1 MRRAL
6 PCLQT
11 TAFCAAALL
20 MVVGICP
27 GNLQAQDARPI
38 PAPSVAPRGI
48 PQDWSNRHVV
58 YTRNGSFED
67 MVKVR
72 DDPRFI
78 NSVRLQKMQERFRQ
92 TKPLNSTSLGKSKS
106 SKVDWAYS
114 LGHHAGMAS
123 GESPAKYTYDTGT
136 PPPSC
141 NDFAVYTIDTTRV
154 AAGGQGNLV
163 GIPNLYSGTGPGICG
178 TAPTTL
184 FSYAIGSG
192 PSPLSPVISVD
203 GTKVAWIENASTGH
217 AMLHVTTYVAGEGAS
232 AAIGSVAIDTEMN
245 NGLCAPVAGRSCD
258 DEIDYTSLLLPG
270 CGKNSYANNYSD
282 LYVDYPSDTGFIGAD
297 NGNLYH
303 ITGVFLGTPT
313 FDYCIPV
320 NTVHLPIAISGTVY
334 DSEINTVFVSD
345 PVTLYAYSV
354 NPPILGGYNLT
365 ASYVYGSGSLTS
377 GPLLDEFNGFV
388 YMFSGADAEAT
399 PQTSMTQFPVTLK
412 PGSAV
417 VVPLGPAND
426 FPAYP
431 ILFLGTFDNNYLTN
445 GPANAS
451 STIYSCGTD
460 SATTNQ
466 DLFAISFDP
475 TSTPPGLA
483 NTTPAMSAN
492 TNVNPSG
499 QQGLCSP
506 IEEFFDGTTDR
517 IFVGMGNPNYANDSL
532 GSNVV
537 TMWDVNTQ
545 LTSSTTMPSETG
557 NGYLGGTSDFA
568 VDGASSAA
576 QAQSIYFGTL
586 SPDPGTGSTI
596 CGINHYCAV
605 KLTQSTLQ

>member
-6 PCLQT
+6 LCLQT
-11 TAFCAAALL
+11 IAFCAAALL
-20 MVVGICP
+20 MVVGICL
-27 GNLQAQDARPI
+27 GKLQAQDARPI
-38 PAPSVAPRGI
+38 PAPSMAPRGI

-78 NSVRLQKMQERFRQ
+78 NSVRRQKMQEQLRQ
-92 TKPLNSTSLGKSKS
+92 AKPLDSVSLNKSKS

-114 LGHHAGMAS
+114 LGHHAGMAI
-123 GESPAKYTYDTGT
+123 GESPAKYTYLTG
-136 PPPSC
+136 PQPNCS
-141 NDFAVYTIDTTRV
+141 DFAVYTIDTTRV
-154 AAGGQGNLV
+154 AVGIQGNLV
-163 GIPNLYSGTGPGICG
+163 GITNLYSGTGPGICG

-192 PSPLSPVISVD
+192 PSPLSPVISAD
-203 GTKVAWIENASTGH
+203 GTKVAWIENASTGD
-217 AMLHVTTYVAGEGAS
+217 AMLHVTTYVAGEGVS
-232 AAIGSVAIDTEMN
+232 AAIGSVAIDHEMN
-245 NGLCAPVAGRSCD
+245 NGLCAPAAGQSCD

-270 CGKNSYANNYSD
+270 CGTSPYANNYSD

-334 DSEINTVFVSD
+334 DSAINMVFVSD

-354 NPPILGGYNLT
+354 NPPILGGYKLKAT
-365 ASYVYGSGSLTS
+365 HAYGSGSLTS
-377 GPLLDEFNGFV
+377 GPLLDAFNGYV
-388 YMFSGADAEAT
+388 YMFSGADAEMT
-399 PQTSMTQFPVTLK
+399 PQTSMTQLPVDLS
-412 PGSAV
+412 SAV
-417 VVPLGPAND
+417 VVPLGPANE
-426 FPAYP
+426 FPSYP

-460 SATTNQ
+460 PTTNTLQ
-466 DLFAISFDP
+466 DLYAISFDP
-475 TSTPPGLA
+475 TSIPPGLA
-483 NTTPAMSAN
+483 NTIPAMSAN

-517 IFVGMGNPNYANDSL
+517 IFVGMGDPNYATDSL

-537 TMWDVNTQ
+537 TMWDVTTQ
-545 LTSSTTMPSETG
+545 LTSSSTLPTATG
-557 NGYLGGTSDFA
+557 TGYLGGTTDFA

-586 SPDPGTGSTI
+586 SPDPATGTTI
-596 CGINHYCAV
+596 CGNNHYCAV

>member
-6 PCLQT
+6 RCLQT
-11 TAFCAAALL
+11 IAFCAAALL
-20 MVVGICP
+20 MVVGICL
-27 GNLQAQDARPI
+27 GKLQAQDARPI
-38 PAPSVAPRGI
+38 PAPSMAPRGI
-48 PQDWSNRHVV
+48 PQDWSNRHVI

-78 NSVRLQKMQERFRQ
+78 SSVRLQKMQERLRQ
-92 TKPLNSTSLGKSKS
+92 AKPLNSTSQSKGKS

-114 LGHHAGMAS
+114 LGHHAGMAI
-123 GESPAKYTYDTGT
+123 GESPAKYTYETSST
-136 PPPSC
+136 PSC
-141 NDFAVYTIDTTRV
+141 SDFAVYTIDTTRV
-154 AAGGQGNLV
+154 AVGIQGNLV
-163 GIPNLYSGTGPGICG
+163 GITNLYSGTGPGICG

-192 PSPLSPVISVD
+192 PSPLSPVISAD

-217 AMLHVTTYVAGEGAS
+217 AMLHVTTYVAGEGVS
-232 AAIGSVAIDTEMN
+232 AAIGSVAIDDEVT
-245 NGLCAPVAGRSCD
+245 NGICAPAAGTSCD

-270 CGKNSYANNYSD
+270 CGKHPYVNNYSD

-303 ITGVFLGTPT
+303 ITGVFQGTPT

-320 NTVHLPIAISGTVY
+320 NVVPPIAISGTVY
-334 DSEINTVFVSD
+334 DAAINTVFVSD

-377 GPLLDEFNGFV
+377 GPLLDEFNGYV
-388 YMFSGADAEAT
+388 YIFSGADAVS
-399 PQTSMTQFPVTLK
+399 QTSMTQFPVALAL
-412 PGSAV
+412 GSSV
-417 VVPLGPAND
+417 VVPLGPADD

-445 GPANAS
+445 GPKGAS

-460 SATTNQ
+460 ATTTDSQ
-466 DLFAISFDP
+466 DLFAIGFEPS
-475 TSTPPGLA
+475 GLA
-483 NTTPAMSAN
+483 NTIPVMSAN
-492 TNVNPSG
+492 TNVNPLG
-499 QQGLCSP
+499 GPGLCSP

-517 IFVGMGNPNYANDSL
+517 IFVGMGDPGESDGA
-532 GSNVV
+532 NVV
-537 TMWDVNTQ
+537 TMWDVTTQ
-545 LTSSTTMPSETG
+545 LTNTVPAITPTATG
-557 NGYLGGTSDFA
+557 LGYLGGTTDFA

-586 SPDPGTGSTI
+586 SPDPATGTTI
-596 CGINHYCAV
+596 CGNNHYCAV

>member
-1 MRRAL
+1 MRCAL
-6 PCLQT
+6 RCLQT
-11 TAFCAAALL
+11 IAFCAAALL
-20 MVVGICP
+20 MVVGICL

-48 PQDWSNRHVV
+48 PEDWSNRHVI

-78 NSVRLQKMQERFRQ
+78 NSVRLQKMQERLRQ
-92 TKPLNSTSLGKSKS
+92 TKPMNGKNESKSKS

-114 LGHHAGMAS
+114 LGHHAGMAL
-123 GESPAKYTYDTGT
+123 GESPAKYTYDTGML
-136 PPPSC
+136 PPSC

-154 AAGGQGNLV
+154 AAGVQGNLV
-163 GIPNLYSGTGPGICG
+163 GIRNLYSGTGPGICG

-217 AMLHVTTYVAGEGAS
+217 AMLHVTTYVAGEGTG
-232 AAIGSVAIDTEMN
+232 AAIGSVTIDDEVT
-245 NGLCAPVAGRSCD
+245 NGICAPVAGTSCD

-270 CGKNSYANNYSD
+270 CAKNPYVNNYSD

-320 NTVHLPIAISGTVY
+320 NTAHLPVAISGTVY
-334 DSEINTVFVSD
+334 DSETKTVFVSD
-345 PVTLYAYSV
+345 PATLYAYSV
-354 NPPILGGYNLT
+354 NAPILGGYSLT
-365 ASYVYGSGSLTS
+365 AFWPYGSGSLTS
-377 GPLLDEFNGFV
+377 GPLLDAFNGYV
-388 YMFSGADAEAT
+388 YMFSGDDAID
-399 PQTSMTQFPVTLK
+399 QTSMTQLPVDLS
-412 PGSAV
+412 SAV

-460 SATTNQ
+460 PTTNTLQ
-466 DLFAISFDP
+466 DLYAISFDP
-475 TSTPPGLA
+475 TSIPPGLA
-483 NTTPAMSAN
+483 NTVPAMSAN

-517 IFVGMGNPNYANDSL
+517 IFVGMGDPNYATDTL
-532 GSNVV
+532 GSNAV
-537 TMWDVNTQ
+537 TMWVVNTR
-545 LTSSTTMPSETG
+545 LTSSTTMPTETG
-557 NGYLGGTSDFA
+557 TGYLGGTTDFA

-586 SPDPGTGSTI
+586 SPDPATGTTI
-596 CGINHYCAV
+596 CGNNHYCAV